1 MNVRPTGELTQ
12 EVRHM
17 CEEPPVRLHCFAHA
31 GAGVSAFYNWPADLG
46 PEVEALPRLLPG
58 RDARRREPRATG
70 REALLADLMESFAR
84 APDAPYVLYGHS
96 LGAMVAYTVTR
107 ALHEAGL
114 PGPALLALGACP
126 PPDAPS
132 LLSDAAWGPEDELLE
147 LLRETGTLPQGARPG
162 GLWYRAVLPVLRD
175 DLSLAH
181 ELRINAHEPVV
192 GPPLSVPVLI
202 LSGAQDPLA
211 PPDVMAGW
219 QAWSTGPAVTR
230 TVPGDHFFVRGH
242 ELPRLL
248 GRACRVLR
256 RTRPARAMAAAG
268 S

>member
-1 MNVRPTGELTQ
+1 
-12 EVRHM
+12 M